1 MRLTTVGTGT
11 ASPSPRRV
19 SSGHHLACGGV
30 RLLMDCGSG
39 VVHRMAALGLRWQ
52 DVTHVAL
59 THFHNDHVADLPT
72 LIFAWRHGD
81 LPARSAPATI
91 VGPVGTR
98 ALVEALAAALGAWVR
113 EPGFPLE
120 VLEVAPG
127 ERLALGEGV
136 GLEAAKVPHTPES
149 LGYAVSHEGR
159 RLVYTGD
166 TGYDE
171 GVGRWAQG
179 CDLLLTECS
188 LPAPMAME
196 SHLTPEQCGRL
207 ARVANARRLALT
219 HFYPPVERTDVRA
232 AVATA
237 YDGPVH
243 LAHDGWALEL

>member
-1 MRLTTVGTGT
+1 
-11 ASPSPRRV
+11 
-19 SSGHHLACGGV
+19 
-30 RLLMDCGSG
+30 
-39 VVHRMAALGLRWQ
+39 MAALGVRWQ

-98 ALVEALAAALGAWVR
+98 ALVDGLAGALGAWVS
-113 EPGFPLE
+113 EPGFPLA
-120 VLEVAPG
+120 VVEVAPG
-127 ERLALGEGV
+127 ERLGLGEGV
-136 GLEAAKVPHTPES
+136 VLEAAKVPHTPES
-149 LGYAVSHEGR
+149 LGYAVSHRGR

-171 GVGRWAQG
+171 EVGRWALG
-179 CDLLLTECS
+179 CDLLLAECS
-188 LPAPMAME
+188 LPAAMGME
-196 SHLTPEQCGRL
+196 IHLTPEQCGRL
-207 ARVANARRLALT
+207 ASVANARRLALT

-243 LAHDGWALEL
+243 LAHDGWTLEL